1 MGNKRLV
8 FVLNATQEY
17 IRHTGEDAEKY
28 AAVSSYLFD
37 AISETYIP
45 LLRMLSNLEKDGVNF
60 KLSLVLTP
68 VLCTLLDD
76 KVIQEQYLSWLD
88 KKIEFGK
95 KEIQRT
101 AGNPSIQ
108 AVCKRTFEQYQSD
121 KDFYEECKGRLVKKF
136 YEFRKKGLVEFIAT
150 CGTDIFMP
158 FYNDMEEVMSAQVE
172 AGILSYRSFFGDV
185 PDGFWLPELGY
196 YEGVEKI
203 LKAYGMNYTILD
215 SRSFLFSKI
224 EPKNGLFS
232 PARFTNALVCFGRD
246 YDSDTEIFGEDGYCH
261 DVAYKNLARDV
272 GFILEPEKLDPFITK
287 GTVRYALGYSYWN
300 KTLIDESEA
309 GNADDGENIYDFA
322 VAEKRCEEHAKQFVQ
337 AKLEKLNKAQAL
349 IPDEDVSVVVT
360 IDANRLRENWNEGIL
375 WLEKVLREAAA
386 SGIETETPKALIG
399 NPFKLQRI
407 APYYGSA
414 CNAGYAEELL
424 SSKNNWMLRY
434 ARKASERM
442 VDLAERFP
450 SETGLK
456 ARLLNLGVKELMFAE
471 SSGWAKMLDGE
482 KSPEYAE
489 MRFKQSINDFTAVF
503 DALGSNTVSTEWL
516 TNLESAHQ
524 IFPWMNYRIFCRKH

>member
-17 IRHTGEDAEKY
+17 IRHTGENAEKY
-28 AAVSSYLFD
+28 ASVSNYLFD
-37 AISETYIP
+37 AISETYLP
-45 LLRMLSNLEKDGVNF
+45 LLKMLENLEKDNVSF

-68 VLCTLLDD
+68 VLCTLLED
-76 KVIQEQYLSWLD
+76 KEIQSQYLAWLD
-88 KKIEFGK
+88 KKVEFGQ

-101 AGNPSIQ
+101 SGNPALQ
-108 AVCKRTFEQYQSD
+108 AICKNTFEKYQKD
-121 KDFYEECKGRLVKKF
+121 KELFESYNCRLVRKF
-136 YEFRKKGLVEFIAT
+136 YEFKKKGLVEFLAT

-158 FYNDMEEVMSAQVE
+158 FYHDMEEVMSAQVE
-172 AGILSYRSFFGDV
+172 SGILSFRNFFGDL

-203 LKAYGMNYTILD
+203 IKSYGINYTILD

-224 EPKNGLFS
+224 EPKNGLFT
-232 PARFTNALVCFGRD
+232 PARFTNALVCYGRD
-246 YDSDTEIFGEDGYCH
+246 YDSDTEIFGQNGYCR
-261 DVAYKNLARDV
+261 DYAYKNLARDV
-272 GFILEPEKLDPFITK
+272 GFTLAPEALEPYIAK
-287 GTVRYALGYSYWN
+287 GTSRYSMGYSYWN
-300 KTLIDESEA
+300 KSPINEDEA
-309 GNADDGENIYDFA
+309 GNANDSSNLYD
-322 VAEKRCEEHAKQFVQ
+322 AETAKKRLCEHAKLFLDSKV
-337 AKLEKLNKAQAL
+337 EKLNKAASL
-349 IPDEDVSVVVT
+349 IPEEDVTVLVT

-375 WLEKVLREAAA
+375 WLEQVLRMAAA
-386 SGIETETPKALIG
+386 EEIETASPRSIVD

-407 APYYGSA
+407 VPYYGS
-414 CNAGYAEELL
+414 CSSSGYAEELL
-424 SSKNNWMLRY
+424 SSKNNWMMRY

-450 SETGLK
+450 AETGLK

-471 SSGWAKMLDGE
+471 SSGWAKMME
-482 KSPEYAE
+482 SEVFPEYAE

-516 TNLESAHQ
+516 TKLESEHQ
-524 IFPWMNYRIFCRKH
+524 IFPWMNYRIFCKKH

>member
-1 MGNKRLV
+1 MGNKRLL
-8 FVLNATQEY
+8 FVLNASQEY
-17 IRHTGEDAEKY
+17 IKHTGEDAEKY
-28 AAVSSYLFD
+28 ASVTNYLFD
-37 AISETYIP
+37 AISETYLP
-45 LLRMLSNLEKDGVNF
+45 LLRMLENLENDAVDF

-76 KVIQEQYLSWLD
+76 KEIQDQYVEWLD

-95 KEIQRT
+95 KEINRT
-101 AGNPSIQ
+101 AGNPALQ
-108 AVCKRTFEQYQSD
+108 AVIKKTFEKYKQD
-121 KDFYEECKGRLVKKF
+121 KELFESYKGRLVRKF

-150 CGTDIFMP
+150 CGTDVFMP

-172 AGILSYRSFFGDV
+172 AGILSYRNFFGDV

-196 YEGVEKI
+196 YEGIEKI
-203 LKAYGMNYTILD
+203 IKDYGINYTILD

-246 YDSDTEIFGEDGYCH
+246 YYSDSEIFGEEGYCH
-261 DVAYKNLARDV
+261 DVAYKNIARDV
-272 GFILEPEKLDPFITK
+272 GFVLEPEALDPFISK
-287 GTVRYALGYSYWN
+287 GSIRYALGYSYWN
-300 KTLIDESEA
+300 KSLIGEDEA
-309 GNADDGENIYDFA
+309 GNADDCRNLYDFEA
-322 VAEKRCEEHAKQFVQ
+322 AEKKCAEHARQFVS
-337 AKLEKLNKAQAL
+337 AKIEKLNKAASL
-349 IPDEDVSVVVT
+349 IPDEDLSDVIT
-360 IDANRLRENWNEGIL
+360 IDANELRANWSEGIL
-375 WLEKVLREAAA
+375 WLEKVIREASAQ
-386 SGIETETPKALIG
+386 GIETALPKDIIG

-414 CNAGYAEELL
+414 CKAGYAEELL
-424 SSKNNWMLRY
+424 SSKNNWMMRY

-450 SETGLK
+450 AETGLK
-456 ARLLNLGVKELMFAE
+456 ARLLNLGVKELMFAQ
-471 SSGWAKMLDGE
+471 SSGWAKMLNGE
-482 KSPEYAE
+482 ISPEYAE
-489 MRFKQSINDFTAVF
+489 MRFKQSINDFTSVF

-516 TNLESAHQ
+516 TNLENAHQ